1 MKHLSLLIQIIRQMQ
16 FYPHP
21 TTVISGWYDTQDFLE
36 IDTSQGAQT
45 VKMMGVGEYSLQ
57 SEPRKKIALK
67 ILNGSTRPQ
76 YVAFNSAKGANV
88 QNDEADNQVTMM
100 EYTGTG
106 YAVSS
111 LKGYVAQGGSMTTAQ
126 GRIVS
131 AECIDTSIT
140 PSLACVCVR
149 ESGQTCPP
157 CTCADIVDPT
167 PPPTSAV
174 SYVCCFSLSLA
185 FCIVNAHILCSFP
198 IHSPP
203 FRLRPQPRRQYPL
216 LGLRQAQQ
224 YQHLQLRHPALPRPK
239 Q

>member
-1 MKHLSLLIQIIRQMQ
+1 MQ
-16 FYPHP
+16 FNPHP

-67 ILNGSTRPQ
+67 IANGTTRPQ
-76 YVAFNSAKGANV
+76 YIAFNSAKGANA

-111 LKGYVAQGGSMTTAQ
+111 LKGYITQGNSMTTTE

-131 AECIDTSIT
+131 AECIDTSVT

-149 ESGQTCPP
+149 ESDQTCPTD
-157 CTCADIVDPT
+157 CTCSDIVEPT

-174 SYVCCFSLSLA
+174 SEREMCFSTFL
-185 FCIVNAHILCSFP
+185 IIKCSHLMFISYLQP
-198 IHSPP
+198 TISPTTP
-203 FRLRPQPRRQYPL
+203 APTPVPTPGPTASPTVSASPTKAPSPSPTKAVS
-216 LGLRQAQQ
+216 GLTMM
-224 YQHLQLRHPALPRPK
+224 Y
-239 Q
+239 